1 MHGQQCGD
9 AVEARAVADAGGHRD
24 DGDCGQATD
33 HAGEGT
39 LHAGCDDDRVGRGDT
54 VEVGEQPVETGDADV
69 GEPVGFE
76 AVGAQREHGFV
87 EHGHVGGAGA
97 DREHTERSEGLGQA
111 PGHAARSD
119 DALGMLGEHRLALV
133 VVGAGE
139 EHWTVVVFEHL
150 GHDPRALLGRLPGSV
165 DGLGQTLAQRAVVVH
180 QRVADVGEWQ
190 PSQFRDRLV
199 GRGGPRPDVVDQLT
213 ESRLVHTAILARP
226 RRERLA
232 GVGRPATTI
241 AGFGRVG
248 PKGRRDRLRPT
259 RSLWAMTRIGFL
271 GPLGTFTEQALMSQT
286 DLAQGEFVLFRT
298 MPDVLDAVESGE
310 VDLGFV
316 AIENSIEG
324 MVNLSQDELA
334 FSHDLLIQRE
344 VVLDIEHCLMAPKGT
359 SIMDVKVVLSIPVA
373 TAQCHAFLRNNV
385 GQAEL
390 RAANSTAEGA
400 RLASELGV
408 GHAAVA
414 PRSAAALYGLEI
426 LVPDIADH
434 PGNQTRFVAVAREGV
449 PAPTGHDRTALVIY
463 QRADEPGSLISILQ
477 EFAARRINL
486 SNLLSRPTKDGGLGD
501 YCFIVY
507 ADGHIA
513 DELLADAVRALRAK
527 QGRVKFLGSYPAA
540 GEHAHEAREHADQR
554 WREADDWV
562 SSLRDQIRPN
572 SPIEDIST

>member
-1 MHGQQCGD
+1 
-9 AVEARAVADAGGHRD
+9 
-24 DGDCGQATD
+24 
-33 HAGEGT
+33 
-39 LHAGCDDDRVGRGDT
+39 
-54 VEVGEQPVETGDADV
+54 
-69 GEPVGFE
+69 
-76 AVGAQREHGFV
+76 
-87 EHGHVGGAGA
+87 
-97 DREHTERSEGLGQA
+97 
-111 PGHAARSD
+111 
-119 DALGMLGEHRLALV
+119 
-133 VVGAGE
+133 
-139 EHWTVVVFEHL
+139 
-150 GHDPRALLGRLPGSV
+150 
-165 DGLGQTLAQRAVVVH
+165 
-180 QRVADVGEWQ
+180 
-190 PSQFRDRLV
+190 
-199 GRGGPRPDVVDQLT
+199 
-213 ESRLVHTAILARP
+213 
-226 RRERLA
+226 
-232 GVGRPATTI
+232 
-241 AGFGRVG
+241 
-248 PKGRRDRLRPT
+248 
-259 RSLWAMTRIGFL
+259 MTRIGFL
-271 GPLGTFTEQALMSQT
+271 GPLGTFTEQALKSQP

-298 MPDVLDAVESGE
+298 MPDVLDAVENGE

-324 MVNLSQDELA
+324 AVNLTQDELA

-359 SIMDVKVVLSIPVA
+359 SIEDVKVVLSIPVA
-373 TAQCHAFLRNNV
+373 TAQCHAFLRNHV

-414 PRSAAALYGLEI
+414 PRTAAELYGLEI

-434 PGNQTRFVAVAREGV
+434 PGNQTRFVVVAREGV

-507 ADGHIA
+507 ADGHVA
-513 DELLADAVRALRAK
+513 DELLADAMRALRAK

-540 GEHAHEAREHADQR
+540 GAHAHEAREHADQR

-562 SSLRDQIRPN
+562 ASLRNGIRPG
-572 SPIEDIST
+572 